1 MGSAQGEIRP
11 LKVLVDTNVL
21 IDIALQRQP
30 FFQDSDRAFALIE
43 QRRAE
48 GFISATTYS
57 DLYYII
63 RKTQGHD
70 WTLRFLRRLSIICQI
85 ATVDQAVIS
94 LALSLG
100 FPDFEDAIQYA
111 TAIETQLDGIL
122 TRDTQGFAQASIQ
135 IFTPTPFIQAVT

>member
-1 MGSAQGEIRP
+1 MK
-11 LKVLVDTNVL
+11 LLLDTNVL

-30 FFQDSDRAFALIE
+30 FFQSSDRAFALIE
-43 QRRAE
+43 QGRAE

-70 WTLRFLRRLSIICQI
+70 WTLAFLRRLSGICQV
-85 ATVDQAVIS
+85 AKVDQAVIS
-94 LALSLG
+94 LALSLE

-111 TAIETQLDGIL
+111 TAIENQLDGIV
-122 TRDTQGFAQASIQ
+122 TRDTQDFAQAAIQ
-135 IFTPTPFIQAVT
+135 IFTPIALVEAIA

>member
-1 MGSAQGEIRP
+1 M
-11 LKVLVDTNVL
+11 KVLVDTNVL

-43 QRRAE
+43 QGRAE

-63 RKTQGHD
+63 RKTQGHI
-70 WTLRFLRRLSIICQI
+70 WTLEFLRKLSRICQI
-85 ATVDQAVIS
+85 ATVDQAVIAI
-94 LALSLG
+94 ALSLG

-111 TAIETQLDGIL
+111 TAIENQLDGIV
-122 TRDTQGFAQASIQ
+122 TRDTQDFAQATIQ
-135 IFTPTPFIQAVT
+135 IFTPTALIQAVT